1 MEKQFYDELEAE
13 LSKDILPFWEKFAKD
28 EKSEGFFGSID
39 NENKGNAE
47 ECRTIVMVSRFL
59 WTYSAAARLYH
70 KLDYLEM
77 ADYAYKYMGKYFFD
91 TLNGGMYWSV
101 KADGDVLDERKNI
114 MGISYAIYAI
124 SEFAAA
130 LKEVRNL
137 DYPSTVV
144 LDKAM
149 AMYTMLQFRALDK
162 ENGGYWNAVNKDWT
176 RTEKTAIGADDVEC
190 AKSMNTNLHVLEAF
204 TNLYRCHA
212 VVYPQQQDTRGLIG
226 KSIAELVNLF
236 TTKIFDEEKHLKFYF
251 DEKWNET
258 VKAENSLGHN
268 IEASWLLFEAVNETD
283 NQELLEKT
291 RQFAVDAARVALV
304 EGFDRTTGGFEKSI
318 NGKEHDTTRI
328 WWNQAE
334 ALIGFFN
341 AWELTGGED
350 FKSAFL
356 KGWEWIK
363 AYQIDKKNGDWFAA
377 VTKEGTPV
385 LTEPK
390 GGNWK
395 TSYHNARCCMELL
408 KRVNYFER

>member
-1 MEKQFYDELEAE
+1 MEKKFYDELEAE
-13 LSKDILPFWEKFAKD
+13 LSKNILPFWEKFAKD
-28 EKSEGFFGSID
+28 EKSEGFFGLID
-39 NENKGNAE
+39 NDNNGNPDE
-47 ECRTIVMVSRFL
+47 FRTIVMVSRFL

-91 TLNGGMYWSV
+91 TLNGGMYWAV
-101 KADGDVLDERKNI
+101 KADGDVLDDRKQI
-114 MGISYAIYAI
+114 YGIAYAIYSI

-149 AMYTMLQFRALDK
+149 AMYTMLQFKAFDR
-162 ENGGYWNAVNKDWT
+162 ENGGYCEALNKEWSA
-176 RTEKTAIGADDVEC
+176 TEKTALSPKDIDC

-212 VVYPQQQDTRGLIG
+212 IVYPQQQDTRSLIG
-226 KSIAELVNLF
+226 KSITDLVNVF
-236 TTKIFDEEKHLKFYF
+236 TTKIFDEEKHLKLYF
-251 DEKWNET
+251 DKDWNAIGKT
-258 VKAENSLGHN
+258 ENSLGHN
-268 IEASWLLFEAVNETD
+268 IEASWLLWEAANETGSE
-283 NQELLEKT
+283 ELMSTL
-291 RQFAVDAARVALV
+291 RQFVIDVARTALV
-304 EGFDRTTGGFEKSI
+304 EGFDRTTGGFENTI
-318 NGKEHDTTRI
+318 NGKEHDNTRI

-356 KGWEWIK
+356 KEWEWIK
-363 AYQIDKKNGDWFAA
+363 AYQIDRKNGDWFAA

-385 LTEPK
+385 LTEAK

-395 TSYHNARCCMELL
+395 TSYHNGRCCMELL
-408 KRVNYFER
+408 RRVNYFER